1 MKILQR
7 PYLGKLEMAVL
18 EHLWSNGE
26 FDAKGV
32 HSALGKVRGIS
43 HNTIQSTLER
53 LFKKK
58 LLARKKI
65 SHAYVYQAAVARDE
79 LMGRMINDVVN
90 TISRDNADGML
101 AAFVD
106 IAARTDDAHL
116 DRLEQLINEYRSNR
130 RNDTSSR

>member
-7 PYLGKLEMAVL
+7 PYLGELEMAVL
-18 EHLWSNGE
+18 EYLWSNGE
-26 FDAKGV
+26 LDAKGV

-58 LLARKKI
+58 LLSRKKI

-90 TISRDNADGML
+90 TISKDNTDGML

-130 RNDTSSR
+130 RNDTPSR

>member
-1 MKILQR
+1 
-7 PYLGKLEMAVL
+7 MAVL
-18 EHLWSNGE
+18 EHLWSHGE

-32 HSALGKVRGIS
+32 YSALGKTRGIS

-58 LLARKKI
+58 LLARNKI
-65 SHAYVYQAAVARDE
+65 SHSYVYLAIVGRDE

-90 TISRDNADGML
+90 TISKNNSDGML

-106 IAARTDDAHL
+106 IAARTDEAHL
-116 DRLEQLINEYRSNR
+116 DRLEQLINEYRLNR
-130 RNDTSSR
+130 DNDISS

>member
-1 MKILQR
+1 MQSIKR
-7 PYLGKLEMAVL
+7 PYLGELEMAVL
-18 EHLWSNGE
+18 EHLWSHGE

-32 HSALGKVRGIS
+32 YSALGKTRGIS

-58 LLARKKI
+58 LLARQKI
-65 SHAYVYQAAVARDE
+65 SHAYIYRAVVNRDE
-79 LMGRMINDVVN
+79 LIGRMIKDVVQTLSKEN
-90 TISRDNADGML
+90 TDGML

-130 RNDTSSR
+130 VTDTSS

>member
-1 MKILQR
+1 MKILKR
-7 PYLGKLEMAVL
+7 PYLGELEMAVL
-18 EHLWSNGE
+18 EYLWSHGE

-32 HSALGKVRGIS
+32 HGALGKVRGIS

-58 LLARKKI
+58 LLTRKKV
-65 SHAYVYQAAVARDE
+65 SYAYVYQIIVARDE
-79 LMGRMINDVVN
+79 LMGQMINDVVN
-90 TISRDNADGML
+90 TISKDNTDGML

-116 DRLEQLINEYRSNR
+116 DRLEQLINEYRLNHQ
-130 RNDTSSR
+130 NNPSS

>member
-1 MKILQR
+1 MQSLKR
-7 PYLGKLEMAVL
+7 PYLGELEIAVL
-18 EHLWSNGE
+18 EHLWSRGE

-32 HSALGKVRGIS
+32 YSALGKTRGIS

-58 LLARKKI
+58 LLARQKI
-65 SHAYVYQAAVARDE
+65 SHAYVYHAVVTRDE
-79 LMGRMINDVVN
+79 LMGRMINDVVK
-90 TISRDNADGML
+90 TISKNNTDGML

-106 IAARTDDAHL
+106 IAAHTDDAHL

-130 RNDTSSR
+130 DNDISS